1 MIDKLI
7 HAETTALIVIGGS
20 IIHPIIGI
28 ALAILAS
35 LGKELY
41 DWFKYGKKMGWSK
54 FKKLM
59 FGDLIADGIGIIMGI
74 ILFTGVRVWTIR

>member
-1 MIDKLI
+1 MIDKLL

-20 IIHPIIGI
+20 IVHPILGI
-28 ALAILAS
+28 ILAILAS

-74 ILFTGVRVWTIR
+74 ILVLGVRHGIF